1 MSIAA
6 FRYDVV
12 ITLAM
17 QAAAKKPFSAL
28 AVRVAMKIR
37 HRMVIVN
44 DEKSTYQ
51 RAKKPLQF
59 QRQTVNTL
67 HV

>member
-1 MSIAA
+1 
-6 FRYDVV
+6 
-12 ITLAM
+12 M
-17 QAAAKKPFSAL
+17 QAVVAAAAKAKKPFSAL
-28 AVRVAMKIR
+28 AVRVVMKIR

-51 RAKKPLQF
+51 RAKKPLPF
-59 QRQTVNTL
+59 RRQTVNTL